1 MLHTLFVSVTSTGE
15 KNMATVSAS
24 WLTKGYFVLRNDRLM
39 CDVRDTL
46 ERSLRIPRGS
56 LSVRMYPE
64 EQKWKHTVW
73 WRRGRAPYKE
83 AQLFVQIAR
92 GYPVL
97 SIGVAVEK
105 GYPSLKVAKHAAKR
119 MDSSWDWHRLIANA
133 GTILGPDIR
142 SLARRLQR
150 PVTLRVTRTSV
161 SGEGSKTTAYSFAG
175 GNWYERYEGHGAKR
189 RIVEDLNKVDGMDD
203 HWAIVHL
210 ACDLS
215 PAEADGLTAVDVART
230 LIKFDEIRKRLRGRS
245 E

>member
-1 MLHTLFVSVTSTGE
+1 
-15 KNMATVSAS
+15 MANEGVFRPS
-24 WLTKGYFVLRNDRLM
+24 RRPI
-39 CDVRDTL
+39 DVRRRDIL

-97 SIGVAVEK
+97 SIGIAVEK

-119 MDSSWDWHRLIANA
+119 MDSSWDWHRLVANA
-133 GTILGPDIR
+133 GTILGPMTFVR
-142 SLARRLQR
+142 SPDGYQW
-150 PVTLRVTRTSV
+150 PVTLRVTRTPV
-161 SGEGSKTTAYSFAG
+161 SGEGSKTNAYSFAG
-175 GNWYERYEGHGAKR
+175 VNWYERYEGHGAKS

-215 PAEADGLTAVDVART
+215 PAEADGLTAVDMART